1 MSATAMNQFDVTMPE
16 DLQSAR
22 AKLVYFCLAVRGTAT
37 ADELCTTLDF
47 DKGTVLS
54 IVGTLR
60 ERGYVLRADD
70 RYELA

>member
-1 MSATAMNQFDVTMPE
+1 MSATAMNQLDVSIPE
-16 DLQSAR
+16 DLRSAR
-22 AKLVYFCLAVRGTAT
+22 AKLVYFCLAVRGTAS
-37 ADELCTTLDF
+37 ADELCAMLDI

-60 ERGYVLRADD
+60 ERGYVLRTGG